1 LIKKFLFLSFLKT
14 ISHIKPGWCTIRKR
28 TPFLVYW
35 PQYFD
40 AKRSRSKGR
49 RVPMKFAIDR
59 VSVNDIAKA
68 AGNLGYHA
76 EIEKHYKY
84 SRSWWDDPGRV
95 VIDAKGKKKSKV
107 MLEVAKEIKKIQ
119 SKK

>member
-1 LIKKFLFLSFLKT
+1 MRS
-14 ISHIKPGWCTIRKR
+14 RK
-28 TPFLVYW
+28 PFLIFW

-49 RVPMKFAIDR
+49 RLSIKFAIDR
-59 VSVNDIAKA
+59 VSLSDIAKA
-68 AGNLGYHA
+68 ARNLGYNA
-76 EIEKHYKY
+76 DIEQHYKY
-84 SRSWWDDPGRV
+84 SRTWWDDPGRV

-107 MLEVAKEIKKIQ
+107 MLEVAKEIRKLQ

>member
-1 LIKKFLFLSFLKT
+1 MRNRKPYLIF
-14 ISHIKPGWCTIRKR
+14 
-28 TPFLVYW
+28 W

-49 RVPMKFAIDR
+49 RLSIKFAIDR
-59 VSVNDIAKA
+59 VSLSDIAKA
-68 AGNLGYHA
+68 AKNLGYNA
-76 EIEKHYKY
+76 EIEKNYKY
-84 SRSWWDDPGRV
+84 SRTWWDDPGRV

-107 MLEVAKEIKKIQ
+107 MLEVAKEIKKLQ